1 MTEARKERTTGA
13 AQQGGVWVVVP
24 VKNLSHAK
32 QRLSPVLE
40 ANERRLLC
48 LAMLDDVLT
57 ALAGADGLTG
67 ILVVT
72 RDAEAKA
79 TAKRFAA
86 RVVVEPKNLGQ
97 TQAVTFAA
105 RTLTLENV
113 TSMLTVPADIPL
125 VTPEEIGAVLCAH
138 APTPAVTIA
147 PASDN
152 RGSNAVLCSPPNV
165 FPFAFGDNSFLPH
178 LERARRCGIEP
189 RVVKRPGLGLDI
201 DVPEDLG
208 LFALT
213 PSDTHAYRY
222 LKRSGIMRRLHHR
235 SHALSE
241 SPAPDALD

>member
-1 MTEARKERTTGA
+1 LTEASKQRATGA
-13 AQQGGVWVVVP
+13 TQRAGVWAVVP
-24 VKNLSHAK
+24 VKDLRTGK
-32 QRLSPVLE
+32 RRLSPVLD

-48 LAMLDDVLT
+48 RAMLEDVLT
-57 ALAGADGLTG
+57 ALAGVDGLTA

-72 RDAEAKA
+72 RDIDAKA
-79 TAKRFAA
+79 TAKRLAV

-105 RTLTLENV
+105 RTLTSENV

-125 VTPEEIGAVLCAH
+125 ATPEEVVAVLSAH
-138 APTPAVTIA
+138 GPTPAVTIA

-165 FPFAFGDNSFLPH
+165 IPFAFGDNSFLPH

-189 RVVKRPGLGLDI
+189 RVVKQPGLGLDI
-201 DVPEDLG
+201 DVPEDLR
-208 LFALT
+208 LFAFT

-222 LKRSGIMRRLHHR
+222 LKRSGIINRLHRR
-235 SHALSE
+235 SLALNE
-241 SPAPDALD
+241 SSATDIAD